1 MGIERARVV
10 EVHSQASSTGRVCSG
25 YLIADRLVLTAGG
38 GGGRQGAADVRPAST
53 AVWCSASRV
62 WSAASGDAAILEIDD
77 PSAVPAP
84 PRALRWGQVAGKA
97 PVAVAALGFPPVPGK
112 PEWFRDA
119 EQFFGH
125 VLPDGDSADG
135 SLTVKAS
142 ATSRVAG
149 EGLHGAA
156 LFAGADLIGVLV
168 AEAGTERLRA
178 RAVSALAEDPS
189 FVEWV
194 GDAGRLDLT
203 TVSGSA
209 FGLPIL

>member
-10 EVHSQASSTGRVCSG
+10 EVHSQTSATGVCAG

-38 GGGRQGAADVRPAST
+38 VAGRQGAADVRPAST
-53 AVWCSASRV
+53 AVWCSASQV
-62 WSAASGDAAILEIDD
+62 WAAASGDVAILEIDD

-84 PRALRWGQVAGKA
+84 PRALRWGRVSGRG
-97 PVAVAALGFPPVPGK
+97 PVAVAALGFPPASGK

-125 VLPDGDSADG
+125 VRPLGDSDADG
-135 SLTVKAS
+135 SLEVKAS
-142 ATSRVAG
+142 ATSRVTG
-149 EGLHGAA
+149 EGLNGAA
-156 LFAGADLIGVLV
+156 LFAGADLVGVLI
-168 AEAGTERLRA
+168 AGTELRA
-178 RAVSALAEDPS
+178 RPVSALAADPS

-194 GDAGRLDLT
+194 GDAGGLHLT
-203 TVSGSA
+203 QVSSPA

>member
-10 EVHSQASSTGRVCSG
+10 EVHSQTSAAGRVCSG
-25 YLIADRLVLTAGG
+25 YLIADRLVLTAGTG
-38 GGGRQGAADVRPAST
+38 VGRQGSTDVRPAST
-53 AVWCSASRV
+53 AVWCSASQV
-62 WSAASGDAAILEIDD
+62 WAAASGDVAILEIDD

-84 PRALRWGQVAGKA
+84 PRALRWGRVSGRG
-97 PVAVAALGFPPVPGK
+97 PVAVAALGFPPASGK

-125 VLPDGDSADG
+125 LLPDAK
-135 SLTVKAS
+135 VKAS
-142 ATSRVAG
+142 PTSRVAG

-156 LFAGADLIGVLV
+156 LFAGADLVGVLIAG
-168 AEAGTERLRA
+168 AEPRA
-178 RAVSALAEDPS
+178 QPVSALAADPS

-203 TVSGSA
+203 PVSSPS